1 MLLWIKCRWITVKKM
16 WYNRHRYFQI
26 KNMSWNFSKK
36 ILIIRSKIN
45 ARYSDSKNFVR
56 KLKKKNTILSHNSYT
71 HSNILIIF
79 HRKTTLDR
87 TATLWK
93 KKRVDKRHFSALPSA
108 KVSESFTTSTFTS
121 PSPYISSSLA
131 THTPE
136 RTGNISCRSESIFWR
151 VSAERRGVRR
161 ESGRTK
167 ERPASS

>member
-56 KLKKKNTILSHNSYT
+56 KLKKKKQFYHIT
-71 HSNILIIF
+71 HTHIAIF

-121 PSPYISSSLA
+121 PSPYISNSLA